1 MKQKST
7 SRPTRLQR
15 DLLPQIVELVRG
27 DGLGPGARL
36 TEADLAARLQVS
48 RTPVRAALQ
57 HLARRGL
64 VEARPRRGF
73 VLRKSVT
80 SLSLDDAPA
89 TSDEVS
95 ELCVEIARDR
105 LAGRLPVEVSESDL
119 MRRYQVTRPFLLKVL
134 NRFAGVALIERKPG
148 RGWLFS
154 QAIDDPK
161 ARAES
166 FAFRRL
172 LEPAAILMP
181 GFRLDP
187 AWMAEM
193 RERHRA
199 ALAAP
204 WRKSSSV
211 GFFEMNAAFHQGIAA
226 GADNRYLLLALEQQ
240 NRLRRFVNY
249 DWTFG
254 HERVA
259 ASCNEHLEILDRI
272 ERGELQVAAAL
283 MRSHIDAASRLAH
296 PQLERVDADD

>member
-1 MKQKST
+1 MKHKST

-36 TEADLAARLQVS
+36 TEVDLAARLQVS

-57 HLARRGL
+57 HLARRGV

-73 VLRKSVT
+73 VLRKSAA
-80 SLSLDDAPA
+80 SLSLDEAPA
-89 TSDEVS
+89 SDETS

-105 LAGRLPVEVSESDL
+105 LAGRLPLEVSESDL

-134 NRFAGVALIERKPG
+134 NRLSGVALIERKPG

-187 AWMAEM
+187 AWIVDM
-193 RERHRA
+193 RDRHRA
-199 ALAAP
+199 VLASP

-211 GFFEMNAAFHQGIAA
+211 DFFEMNAAFHQGIAA

-254 HERVA
+254 HERVV
-259 ASCNEHLEILDRI
+259 ASCNEHLGILDRI
-272 ERGELQVAAAL
+272 ERGELEVAAAL
-283 MRSHIDAASRLAH
+283 MRSHIDAASRLPH
-296 PQLERVDADD
+296 PQLDHAEADL

>member
-1 MKQKST
+1 MKHKST
-7 SRPTRLQR
+7 SRPTRLQQ
-15 DLLPQIVELVRG
+15 DLLPQIVDLVRG

-36 TEADLAARLQVS
+36 TEAELAARLQVS

-57 HLARRGL
+57 LLARRGL
-64 VEARPRRGF
+64 LEARPRRGF
-73 VLRKSVT
+73 VLRKSPAALAVA
-80 SLSLDDAPA
+80 DAPA
-89 TSDEVS
+89 TSDETS

-105 LAGRLPVEVSESDL
+105 LVGRLPLEVSESDL

-134 NRFAGVALIERKPG
+134 NRLAGVALIERKPG

-187 AWMAEM
+187 AWIAEM
-193 RERHRA
+193 RKRHRA
-199 ALAAP
+199 VLTTP

-211 GFFEMNAAFHQGIAA
+211 DFFEMNAAFHQGIAA

-254 HERVA
+254 HDRVV
-259 ASCNEHLEILDRI
+259 ASCNEHLEMLNWI
-272 ERGELQVAAAL
+272 ERGDLEVAAAL
-283 MRSHIDAASRLAH
+283 MRSHIDAASRLTYPRDREMA
-296 PQLERVDADD
+296 LD

>member
-1 MKQKST
+1 MKHKSK
-7 SRPTRLQR
+7 SRPTRLQQ
-15 DLLPQIVELVRG
+15 DLLPQILELVRG

-36 TEADLAARLQVS
+36 TEVEVAERLQVS

-73 VLRKSVT
+73 VLRKSAA
-80 SLSLDDAPA
+80 SLTLDDAPA
-89 TSDEVS
+89 ASDETN

-105 LAGRLPVEVSESDL
+105 LAGRLPLEVSESDL

-134 NRFAGVALIERKPG
+134 NQLAGVALIERKPG

-154 QAIDDPK
+154 QAMGDSK

-166 FAFRRL
+166 YAFCRL
-172 LEPAAILMP
+172 LEPAAILTP
-181 GFRLDP
+181 GFHLDP
-187 AWMAEM
+187 AWIAEM

-199 ALAAP
+199 VLAAP
-204 WRKSSSV
+204 WRKASSV
-211 GFFEMNAAFHQGIAA
+211 GFFEMNAAFHLGIAA

-240 NRLRRFVNY
+240 TRLRRLVNY

-254 HERVA
+254 HERVVT
-259 ASCNEHLEILDRI
+259 SCNEHLAMLDWI
-272 ERGELQVAAAL
+272 ERGELEVAAAL
-283 MRSHIDAASRLAH
+283 MRSHIDAASRLPH
-296 PQLERVDADD
+296 PQRDREDAS